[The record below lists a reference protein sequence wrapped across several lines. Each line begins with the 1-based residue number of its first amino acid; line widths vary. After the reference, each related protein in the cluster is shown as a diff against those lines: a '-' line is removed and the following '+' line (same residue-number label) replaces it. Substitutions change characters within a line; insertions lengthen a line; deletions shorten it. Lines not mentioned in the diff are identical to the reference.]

1 MVHTGAIGAIV
12 FNIIIS
18 FGLPL
23 GLLAY
28 LLVKYGRPVV
38 RPVLVGV
45 LVFLIMQ
52 MVIRIPLVMFIWP
65 KTPAFAQLML
75 YPVSYGLFLG
85 LTAGLAEEGG
95 RWLGYTTILR
105 KRTDWLSGFSYGVGH
120 AGVESVVLVGMM
132 SVNDLLY
139 ALHINRG
146 TLGPLVTGLEQRL
159 LNRIQSYL
167 VNLEPTVVMLEG
179 VERILVFVIQIA
191 FSLMV
196 LYGVR
201 TKNAFWLAL
210 AILAHTAVDASVVIL
225 PKIMDFGPYKI
236 QLLLLAWTIA
246 GLWFIVKSR
255 QMFSKVQPLK

>member
-1 MVHTGAIGAIV
+1 MVQSAVIEAFV
-12 FNIIIS
+12 FNIVVS

-23 GLLAY
+23 CLVVFLLI
-28 LLVKYGRPVV
+28 KYGRQAV

-52 MVIRIPLVMFIWP
+52 MVIRIPLVMFILP

-85 LTAGLAEEGG
+85 FTAGLAEECG
-95 RWLGYTTILR
+95 RWLGYKTILR
-105 KRTDWLSGFSYGVGH
+105 KRTDWPTGFSCGVGH
-120 AGVESVVLVGMM
+120 AGVESVILVGMM

-146 TLGPLVTGLEQRL
+146 TLGPLVTGLEWRL

-167 VNLEPTVVMLEG
+167 LNVDPLVVMLEG

-196 LYGVR
+196 LYGIKTR
-201 TKNAFWLAL
+201 NAVWLAL
-210 AILAHTAVDASVVIL
+210 AILAHMAVDAPIVIL
-225 PKIMDFGPYKI
+225 PKIMNFGPYHV
-236 QLLLLAWTIA
+236 QLFLLVWALL
-246 GLWFIVKSR
+246 GLWWIVKSKAI
-255 QMFSKVQPLK
+255 FDKA